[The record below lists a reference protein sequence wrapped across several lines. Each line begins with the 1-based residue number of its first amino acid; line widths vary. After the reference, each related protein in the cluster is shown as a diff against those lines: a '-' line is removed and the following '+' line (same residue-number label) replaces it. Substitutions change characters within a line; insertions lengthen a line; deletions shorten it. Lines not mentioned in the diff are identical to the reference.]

1 MSQPLRV
8 LLVEDSEDDALL
20 LLRELRRG
28 GYTPTW
34 ERVDTPAA
42 MEAALEGQAWDLV
55 ISDYNMPRFSGPA
68 ALSILQQR
76 GLDLPLI
83 MVSGVIGEETA
94 VVAMQAGADDYLM
107 KGSLA
112 RLTPAVR
119 RALREAEHRRE
130 RKRAEAALRESEERY
145 ALAALGANDG
155 LWDWHLA
162 SDQIYFSPRW
172 KSMLGHE
179 DFQIGDSPE
188 EWFRR
193 VHPADLE
200 RLRADI
206 AAHLEG
212 RSPHFENEH
221 RMLHRDGAYHWML
234 TRGVAVRDAAGAAQ
248 RIAGSQTDITR
259 RKQVEEQLVYD
270 AFHDTLTGLP
280 NRALFMDRLE
290 RLLTRARRHADY
302 LFAVL
307 WLDLD
312 RFKIVNDSLGHLMGD
327 QLLVEIAHRL
337 QTCVRAGDTVARI
350 GGDEF
355 TLLLDDIRGTADAI
369 RVADRIHDTLAEPFS
384 LDGHEIY
391 TTTSIGIALSASGYE
406 TAEDVLRDADTAM
419 YRAKALG
426 KARHVVF
433 DAGMHARAVATLEI
447 ETDLRRAV
455 EREELRLQY
464 QPVVSLQTGAIVGF
478 EALVRWHHP
487 TRGMVPPGQFIP
499 AAEDTG
505 LIVPIGRWVLDQACR
520 QMHGWRTRLPADSLI
535 WMSVNLSSRQLA
547 QMDLLDQV
555 QETLRETGLDGRYLK
570 LEITESTLMENI
582 DSATVVLSDLRAL
595 GIQVSIDDF
604 GTGYSSLS
612 YLHRLPIDTLK
623 VDRAFVTQIG
633 AGQDSSEIA
642 RVVITLAHTL
652 NMNVVAEGVETTEQ
666 LGALQF
672 LGCEYAQGYLF
683 SRPVDSDQATALLSL
698 DAPCASEVAGY
709 AWQSLIQTP
718 SR

>member
-1 MSQPLRV
+1 MNSPLRV

-20 LLRELRRG
+20 LLRELRQG
-28 GYTPTW
+28 GYAPTW
-34 ERVDTPAA
+34 ERVETPAA
-42 MEAALEGQAWDLV
+42 MEAALEQQPWDLV
-55 ISDYNMPRFSGPA
+55 IADYNMPRFSGPA
-68 ALSILQQR
+68 ALSLLQER

-83 MVSGVIGEETA
+83 IVSGVIGEETA

-155 LWDWHLA
+155 LWDWNLA
-162 SDQIYFSPRW
+162 RNRIYFSPRW
-172 KSMLGHE
+172 KSMLGYQ
-179 DFQIGDSPE
+179 DDQVGDSPD
-188 EWFRR
+188 EWLRR

-212 RSPHFENEH
+212 GSPHFQNEH
-221 RMLHRDGAYHWML
+221 RLLHRDGEYRWML
-234 TRGVAVRDAAGAAQ
+234 TRGVAVRAGAAQ
-248 RIAGSQTDITR
+248 RMAGSQTDITR
-259 RKQVEEQLVYD
+259 RKQVEEQLVHD
-270 AFHDTLTGLP
+270 AFHDSLTGLP

-290 RLLTRARRHADY
+290 RLLTRARRYPEY

-327 QLLVEIAHRL
+327 QLLVEIARRL

-355 TLLLDDIRGTADAI
+355 TLLLDDIRGPSDAI
-369 RVADRIHDTLAEPFS
+369 RVADRIHATLTEPFVI
-384 LDGHEIY
+384 GGREIHS
-391 TTTSIGIALSASGYE
+391 TASIGLALGASAYE
-406 TAEDVLRDADTAM
+406 TAEDVLRDADIAM

-426 KARHVVF
+426 QAQHVVF
-433 DAGMHARAVATLEI
+433 DAEMHARAVALLEI
-447 ETDLRRAV
+447 ETDLRHAVARA
-455 EREELRLQY
+455 ELRLQY
-464 QPVVSLQTGAIVGF
+464 QPVVSLQTGAIAGF

-487 TRGMVPPGQFIP
+487 TRGLVPPGQFIP
-499 AAEDTG
+499 PAEDSG
-505 LIVPIGRWVLDQACR
+505 LIVPIGRWVLEEACR
-520 QMHGWRTRLPADSLI
+520 QMHAWRTRLPAASPVWI
-535 WMSVNLSSRQLA
+535 SVNLSSRQLA
-547 QMDLLDQV
+547 QAGLLDQIR
-555 QETLRETGLDGRYLK
+555 QTLQDIGLDGRYLK

-582 DSATVVLSDLRAL
+582 DSATSVLAALRAL

-633 AGQDSSEIA
+633 AGQESAEIV
-642 RVVITLAHTL
+642 RVVNTLAHTL
-652 NMNVVAEGVETTEQ
+652 GINVVAEGVETAEQ
-666 LGALQF
+666 VAFLQS

-683 SRPVDSDQATALLSL
+683 SRPVDSDQAAALLPL
-698 DAPCASEVAGY
+698 DPECASEVAGY
-709 AWQSLIQTP
+709 HWRSLIPAP
-718 SR
+718 S